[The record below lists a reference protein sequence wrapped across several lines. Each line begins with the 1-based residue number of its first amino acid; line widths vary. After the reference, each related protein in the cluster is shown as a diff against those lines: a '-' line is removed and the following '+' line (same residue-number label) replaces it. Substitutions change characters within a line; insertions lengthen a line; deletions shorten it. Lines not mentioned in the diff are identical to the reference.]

1 MAQNSEKAMTALAFT
16 GVRRRPFLA
25 EECTDVRSC
34 KRWRREIVQEISQKM
49 AQIQN
54 AGLGEF
60 RLRDL
65 NDEINKAGLCC
76 IT

>member
-1 MAQNSEKAMTALAFT
+1 M
-16 GVRRRPFLA
+16 A

-65 NDEINKAGLCC
+65 NDEINKESLRYINYTKNQAKSSNLVLL
-76 IT
+76 

>member
-1 MAQNSEKAMTALAFT
+1 MSHFYESF
-16 GVRRRPFLA
+16 
-25 EECTDVRSC
+25 RSC

-65 NDEINKAGLCC
+65 NDEINKECF
-76 IT
+76 

>member
-1 MAQNSEKAMTALAFT
+1 M
-16 GVRRRPFLA
+16 A

-65 NDEINKAGLCC
+65 NDEINKAGLCY